1 MCSYSNDDGDTKSV
15 GLSIS
20 VANEVYMTVTI
31 STTISYFLKMQLPNS
46 FHAEIVWNLSN
57 PDTNGIEK
65 GFHLSPVFVLIIFH
79 Q

>member
-1 MCSYSNDDGDTKSV
+1 MCSYSNDDGDTKHV

-46 FHAEIVWNLSN
+46 FNAEIV
-57 PDTNGIEK
+57 
-65 GFHLSPVFVLIIFH
+65 
-79 Q
+79 